1 MKYLR
6 RKVAVIF
13 GLAAVLAA
21 GFAFSA
27 ALSRGSGSAQ
37 TVAATTIGAV
47 TCNLPVFNPTH
58 FALKLGETVT
68 CTISDPDL
76 VVNGPVDVN
85 IQSTD
90 FGNTT
95 VGGTGNTATHTIT
108 FTYKAVQNGCNTS
121 AITYDKVADDG
132 GGGVVSTG
140 AGFAYVDANG
150 DLIVCGQ
157 TTTTGTTTTGTTTTG
172 TTTTVTTPGTTTTV
186 TTPGTTTPGGT
197 TTAPGATTTVA
208 GATTTAPAQT
218 TTVTQTVTTGVKG
231 VSASKTRPKTV
242 SHKKPTATG

>member
-1 MKYLR
+1 MTYLR
-6 RKVAVIF
+6 RKVAVTL

-27 ALSRGSGSAQ
+27 TLSRGSGSAQ
-37 TVAATTIGAV
+37 SVAATTIGAV

-95 VGGTGNTATHTIT
+95 VGGTASTATHTIT
-108 FTYKAVQNGCNTS
+108 FTYTAVANGCNTS
-121 AITYDKVADDG
+121 AITYDKTADGG

-140 AGFAYVDANG
+140 AGFAYLNSSG
-150 DLIVCGQ
+150 ELIVCGQ
-157 TTTTGTTTTGTTTTG
+157 ATTGTTETTTTGTTETTTTG
-172 TTTTVTTPGTTTTV
+172 TTTTVPVTTTVVTPGTTTAV
-186 TTPGTTTPGGT
+186 AGGT
-197 TTAPGATTTVA
+197 TTVAETTTVL
-208 GATTTAPAQT
+208 PAQT
-218 TTVTQTVTTGVKG
+218 ATVTQTVTTAVKG
-231 VSASKTRPKTV
+231 VTKTAGRPKTT
-242 SHKKPTATG
+242 SHKKPITTG

>member
-1 MKYLR
+1 E
-6 RKVAVIF
+6 
-13 GLAAVLAA
+13 
-21 GFAFSA
+21 
-27 ALSRGSGSAQ
+27 
-37 TVAATTIGAV
+37 TVA
-47 TCNLPVFNPTH
+47 
-58 FALKLGETVT
+58 

-108 FTYKAVQNGCNTS
+108 FTYTAVQNGCNTS
-121 AITYDKVADDG
+121 AITYDKVADGG

-150 DLIVCGQ
+150 NLIVCGQ
-157 TTTTGTTTTGTTTTG
+157 TTTGTTTGTTTTG

-186 TTPGTTTPGGT
+186 TTPGTTTTTPGGT
-197 TTAPGATTTVA
+197 TTAPGAPTTVA
-208 GATTTAPAQT
+208 GAPTTAPAQ
-218 TTVTQTVTTGVKG
+218 
-231 VSASKTRPKTV
+231 
-242 SHKKPTATG
+242 

>member
-1 MKYLR
+1 MTYLR
-6 RKVAVIF
+6 RKVAVTL

-27 ALSRGSGSAQ
+27 TLSRGSGSAQ
-37 TVAATTIGAV
+37 SVAATTIGAV

-121 AITYDKVADDG
+121 AITYDKVADGG

-157 TTTTGTTTTGTTTTG
+157 TTTTGTTTTGTTTT
-172 TTTTVTTPGTTTTV
+172 VTTPGTTTTV
-186 TTPGTTTPGGT
+186 TTHGTTTPGGT